1 MTHAAAAC
9 TILLALNLQ
18 LGTQLSQH
26 ASYDDR
32 IAWVLP
38 PERLAAFARSGVVI
52 DEDVRT
58 TIVAHAT
65 AESMSH
71 GLAGLR
77 GTIFKQTT
85 DVPRHRTQATLDDFT
100 TTLTPENESVPA
112 QKLDIEE
119 AAMAELPG
127 SHLCSGGTWETRL
140 PVITT
145 LGSGT
150 ATIRHTFVG
159 VLDGIAQIDVRG
171 SGVISGMEYNLPR
184 LLPGTIAIRGTA
196 WFDLAHGFLREES
209 YIIDDRLIRTVKGKT
224 IGFIE
229 TETVDETESAAQP
242 AR

>member
-9 TILLALNLQ
+9 TILLALNLH
-18 LGTQLSQH
+18 LGTQVSEH

-38 PERLAAFARSGVVI
+38 PDKLAAFARSGVVI

-65 AESMSH
+65 ADSLSH
-71 GLAGLR
+71 GLAGLH

-100 TTLTPENESVPA
+100 TTLTPHNEPLPA
-112 QKLDIEE
+112 EKLDIEE
-119 AAMAELPG
+119 APMIALPQ
-127 SHLCSGGTWETRL
+127 SHLCTGETWETRL

-150 ATIRHTFVG
+150 ATIRHTLAG
-159 VLDGIAQIDVRG
+159 VRDGIAQIDVQG

-184 LLPGTIAIRGTA
+184 LLPGSIAIRGTA
-196 WFDLAHGFLREES
+196 WFDLARGFLREES
-209 YIIDDRLIRTVKGKT
+209 FVIDDRLLRTVKGKT
-224 IGFIE
+224 IGFKE
-229 TETVDETESAAQP
+229 TETVDESESAVRP
-242 AR
+242 AP